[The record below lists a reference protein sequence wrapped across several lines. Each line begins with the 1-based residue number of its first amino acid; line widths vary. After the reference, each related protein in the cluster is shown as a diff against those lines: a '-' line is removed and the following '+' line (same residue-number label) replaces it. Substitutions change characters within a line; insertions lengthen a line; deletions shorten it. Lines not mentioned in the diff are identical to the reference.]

1 MYLHLGQDSIIRTR
15 DILGVFDLD
24 TTTVS
29 RHTRDFLTAAEKA
42 GQVVNV
48 TSELPKSFI
57 VTVNTAKAPPPQS
70 NAQAA
75 APAGETACTRK
86 GLHPPQTVYISQI
99 SAATLKKRS
108 GYIEDIRNI

>member
-1 MYLHLGQDSIIRTR
+1 MYLHLGQETIIRTR

-29 RHTRDFLTAAEKA
+29 RSTRDFLAVGEKR
-42 GQVVNV
+42 GEVVNV
-48 TSELPKSFI
+48 TQELPKSFI
-57 VTVNTAKAPPPQS
+57 ITVHATEKRPRKRTQS
-70 NAQAA
+70 I
-75 APAGETACTRK
+75 
-86 GLHPPQTVYISQI
+86 YISQI